1 MAYDKTKQAIK
12 AAQEVLDVKDED
24 GDPSVIRLPRSAGL
38 VPTPTDEAQRA
49 IALLAFALLK
59 LVEELEQSRN

>member
-24 GDPSVIRLPRSAGL
+24 GDPSVIRLPRSGGL
-38 VPTPTDEAQRA
+38 VATPADEAQRA
-49 IALLAFALLK
+49 IALLAFGLLK